1 MHVPGS
7 LSLWLSSK
15 FTSYQPFTSLYFT
28 ERSDTKI
35 YVISVCVQEAARPKG
50 TAPGSGDV
58 GKGSL
63 VEAPGKQL

>member
-15 FTSYQPFTSLYFT
+15 FTGYQPFPSLYFT
-28 ERSDTKI
+28 EGSDTKI
-35 YVISVCVQEAARPKG
+35 CVISMCVQEAARPKR
-50 TAPGSGDV
+50 TAPVSEDV

-63 VEAPGKQL
+63 LEAPGKQL